1 MDLRDGIRLAR
12 LYELLTGDS
21 LVSKLKPI
29 LNNNVDEVFFSYIFI
44 YYYYPYSFELIMN
57 LCRACRTFSLSWEVL
72 RHVVWSLRAN
82 HYWPTPLLTGKVCS
96 FIFIY
101 IVKISIETFN
111 SYLHNNHEVN
121 FLQTAFVISRHRE
134 RTLQLLWAIV
144 IYFGATFHLN
154 EAMVAK
160 ELHSIGSSV
169 LFTFLL

>member
-1 MDLRDGIRLAR
+1 MEYEYEISRISMDLRDGIRLAR

-29 LNNNVDEVFFSYIFI
+29 LNNNVDESMSNIQLVLGGFTSRGMVFES
-44 YYYYPYSFELIMN
+44 E
-57 LCRACRTFSLSWEVL
+57 SLLAYAV
-72 RHVVWSLRAN
+72 AN
-82 HYWPTPLLTGKVCS
+82 G
-96 FIFIY
+96 
-101 IVKISIETFN
+101 
-111 SYLHNNHEVN
+111 
-121 FLQTAFVISRHRE
+121 HRE